1 MNYTC
6 ASCQKMGCVSRDKE
20 NMPLNCPSLKEEMM
34 SGVREQY
41 AEETDAQIAY
51 ESARTRIDATRP
63 MTRLEEAIDF
73 ARRSGYRNL
82 GVAFCKMV
90 KKDAEAVTKRL
101 REEGFN
107 VHSVMCRTGAISDE
121 LLEREGE
128 NFIGK
133 KGYETMCNPIGQ
145 AAVLKDAGTEFNIV
159 MGLCVGHDT
168 LFIRHSDTPMTI
180 LGVKDRKNGCTPIF

>member
-1 MNYTC
+1 MIYTC
-6 ASCQKMGCVSRDKE
+6 ASCQKMGCVSRTRE
-20 NMPLNCPSLKEEMM
+20 NMPVNCPSLNDEMM
-34 SGVREQY
+34 GEVRESYSQ
-41 AEETDAQIAY
+41 EIDKQIAY
-51 ESARTRIDATRP
+51 ESARTRIDASAP
-63 MTRLEEAIDF
+63 MTRLEESIDF
-73 ARRSGYRNL
+73 ARRSGYRSL

-101 REEGFN
+101 REEGFT

-121 LLEREGE
+121 ILEREGE
-128 NFIGK
+128 QFIGQ

-145 AAVLKDAGTEFNIV
+145 AAVLKDAGTEFNLV

-180 LGVKDRKNGCTPIF
+180 LGVKDRKNGCTTIF